1 MFKITSSNK
10 APIYLRLMGGLGNQ
24 LFQYAAGRSLAD
36 RLGVELVLDDR
47 YVVRKSQHTGLALD
61 AFNIRARVMNNS
73 EQQRFSEGKIRL
85 ARWFKKLI
93 RPLGKV
99 FWETQYNY
107 DTSINTTPVGQLLI
121 GFWQSEEYM
130 HSMHQLRLD
139 LVLKAPL
146 SAPAQKVKRFI
157 DAVESVAL
165 HVRRGDYLKDQKT
178 ITRHG
183 ACSQSYYQN
192 AIDYVLEK
200 KPMAE
205 FFVFSDDPEWVKAH
219 LKLPP
224 QCTYVSAANIAAEE
238 DLVLMSGCKHQIIAN
253 STFSWWGAWLNNS
266 CDKIVVCPTPW
277 FDDPSIDT
285 QDQLPANWHQLVKN

>member
-1 MFKITSSNK
+1 MPKPSSSNK

-47 YVVRKSQHTGLALD
+47 YVVRKSHHTGLALD
-61 AFNIRARVMNNS
+61 AFNVRTRLMDKLERQA
-73 EQQRFSEGKIRL
+73 FSEGKIRL
-85 ARWFKKLI
+85 ARWCKKLI

-107 DTSINTTPVGQLLI
+107 DPSIDTTPVGQLLI

-130 HSMHQLRLD
+130 HNMHQLRLD

-146 SAPAQKVKRFI
+146 SAPAQKVSEVI

-183 ACSQSYYQN
+183 VCSQSYYQS
-192 AIDYVLEK
+192 AIDLVLAEK
-200 KPMAE
+200 PKAV
-205 FFVFSDDPEWVKAH
+205 FFVFSDDPKWVKAH

-224 QCTYVSAANIAAEE
+224 QCAYVSAVNIAAEE
-238 DLVLMSGCKHQIIAN
+238 DLVLMSGCKHQIIA
-253 STFSWWGAWLNNS
+253 SRTFSWWGVWLNNS

-277 FDDPSIDT
+277 FDDNNIVTKDL
-285 QDQLPANWHQLVKN
+285 LPANWHQLAKN

>member
-1 MFKITSSNK
+1 MPKPSNSNK
-10 APIYLRLMGGLGNQ
+10 VPIYLRLMGGLGNQ

-47 YVVRKSQHTGLALD
+47 YIVRKFQHTGLALD
-61 AFNIRARVMNNS
+61 AFNIRARLMNNS
-73 EQQRFSEGKIRL
+73 EQQRFSERKIQL

-99 FWETQYNY
+99 FWQTQFNY
-107 DTSINTTPVGQLLI
+107 DPALEILPAGHLLS
-121 GFWQSEEYM
+121 GFWQTERYL
-130 HSMHQLRLD
+130 HNMHQLRLD
-139 LVLKAPL
+139 LVLKVPL
-146 SAPAQKVKRFI
+146 SAPAQKVSEVI

-224 QCTYVSAANIAAEE
+224 QCTYVSAANIATEE
-238 DLVLMSGCKHQIIAN
+238 DLVLISGCKHQIIAN

-277 FDDPSIDT
+277 FDDNNIVTKDL
-285 QDQLPANWHQLVKN
+285 LPANWHQLAKN

>member
-1 MFKITSSNK
+1 MPKSSSTNN

-47 YVVRKSQHTGLALD
+47 YVVRKSHHTGLALD
-61 AFNIRARVMNNS
+61 AFNVRARLMNNS
-73 EQQRFSEGKIRL
+73 EQQRFSERKIRL

-99 FWETQYNY
+99 FWQTQFNY
-107 DTSINTTPVGQLLI
+107 DPALDLLPAGHLLI
-121 GFWQSEEYM
+121 GFWQTERYV
-130 HSMHQLRLD
+130 HNMHQLRLD

-146 SAPAQKVKRFI
+146 SAPAQKVSKII

-277 FDDPSIDT
+277 FDDPSIAT
-285 QDQLPANWHQLVKN
+285 QDLLPAHWHQLPKN

>member
-1 MFKITSSNK
+1 MHKPSSSNK

-47 YVVRKSQHTGLALD
+47 YVVRKSQHTGLVLN
-61 AFNIRARVMNNS
+61 AFKIRARVMDNA
-73 EQQRFSEGKIRL
+73 ERQRFSEVKIRL

-99 FWETQYNY
+99 FWETQYNHDPSI
-107 DTSINTTPVGQLLI
+107 DTSPAGQLLI

-130 HSMHQLRLD
+130 YDLHQLRLD
-139 LVLKAPL
+139 LELKVPL
-146 SAPAQKVKRFI
+146 SAPAQKVSKVI
-157 DAVESVAL
+157 GAVESVAL

-178 ITRHG
+178 MARHG
-183 ACSQSYYQN
+183 VCSESYYQS
-192 AIDYVLEK
+192 AIDLVAAA

-205 FFVFSDDPEWVKAH
+205 FFIFSDDPQWVKAH
-219 LKLPP
+219 LQLPP
-224 QCTYVSAANIAAEE
+224 QCTYVSKVHITAEE
-238 DLVLMSGCKHQIIAN
+238 DLVLISQCKHQIIAN
-253 STFSWWGAWLNNS
+253 STFSWWGAWLNNN

-277 FDDPSIDT
+277 FDDVSIAT
-285 QDQLPANWHQLVKN
+285 QDLLPAHWHQLAKN